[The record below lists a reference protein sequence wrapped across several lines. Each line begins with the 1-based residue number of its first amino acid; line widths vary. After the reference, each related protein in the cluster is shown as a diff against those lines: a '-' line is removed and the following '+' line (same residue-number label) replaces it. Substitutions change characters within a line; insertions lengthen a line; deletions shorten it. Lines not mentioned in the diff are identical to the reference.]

1 MTNKITETNNKKSI
15 IISIIGLPNAGK
27 STFINGIVGEKISGV
42 SPRVQTTRNLI
53 RGIKIFDDK
62 YQMIFIDSPGIIN
75 SNSVMDGIMMR
86 FAKSSLKE
94 SDLFLI
100 FLDIRTINSPNF
112 QIILDDIKKYNKKK
126 ILIVNKI
133 DFFDKLEDVLEE
145 KKNEI
150 HKKFIENQKIF
161 DDIFFISIHENNGI
175 NELIEY
181 LKKTTEESNF
191 HDDFIYDI
199 DQISD
204 SSERFFAS
212 EITREKIFNLLRM
225 ELPYSVLVKTEK
237 FEENESIISISQT
250 IFVNKKAH
258 KSILIGSSGSML
270 KKIGTDSRIELENA
284 FNKKIYLELYVKIKE
299 GWIKNEAFIKS
310 IIGFEGS

>member
-1 MTNKITETNNKKSI
+1 MTNKITETNKKKSI

-112 QIILDDIKKYNKKK
+112 QIILDNIKKYNKKK